1 MNKPF
6 AESCAENQQP
16 ILEVLQQLFVE
27 QGRVLEI
34 GSGTGQHAVF
44 FTSNMPHL
52 EWQPTDLEAMLPGIG
67 MWMEEAGHNRIQPP
81 LVLDVSDEQ
90 WALSDY
96 DYVFTAN
103 TTHIVSWSLVQSMFR
118 GIAESLKT
126 GGLFA
131 QYGPFNY
138 DGQYTSESNAR
149 FDQWLKSR
157 DVESGIRNFE
167 DIVALADSYGMY
179 PHADIAMP
187 ANNRILVWQK
197 ESRHV

>member
-1 MNKPF
+1 MKNKPF

-16 ILEVLQQLFVE
+16 ILEVLQQLFV
-27 QGRVLEI
+27 QPGRVLEI

-44 FTSNMPHL
+44 FTRHMPHL
-52 EWQPTDLEAMLPGIG
+52 EWQPTDVEAMLPGIR
-67 MWMEEAGHNRIQPP
+67 MWVAEADHIRVHEP
-81 LVLDVSDEQ
+81 LVLDVSQEQ
-90 WALSDY
+90 WMLSDC

-103 TTHIVSWSLVQSMFR
+103 TTHIVSWPLVQSMFR
-118 GIAESLKT
+118 GIRSSLKP
-126 GGLFA
+126 GGLFV

-138 DGQYTSESNAR
+138 GGKYTSESNAR

-157 DVESGIRNFE
+157 DVDSGIRNFE
-167 DIVALADSYGMY
+167 DLVALADTCDLT

-197 ESRHV
+197 Q